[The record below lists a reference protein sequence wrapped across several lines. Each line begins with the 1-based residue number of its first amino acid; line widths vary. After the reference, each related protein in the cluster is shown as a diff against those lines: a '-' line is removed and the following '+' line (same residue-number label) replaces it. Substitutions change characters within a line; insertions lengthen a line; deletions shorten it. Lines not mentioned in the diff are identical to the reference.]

1 MGPPGHIA
9 IAFATK
15 HMAPKVPLIILLLAT
30 ELIDLLA
37 FAFIA
42 MGLERTAPDPW
53 FPWSHGLFMSAVW
66 SLLGGTVAYALY
78 HDRRAGVIVAFAI
91 FSHWLFDF
99 VSHFHDLPLLFA
111 RTPLLG
117 LGLESSV
124 PIGLAMEFTLL
135 IIGLVIYFANRKR
148 KTSPSRT

>member
-9 IAFATK
+9 IAFAAK
-15 HMAPKVPLIILLLAT
+15 PLAPKLPLIILLVAT

-37 FAFIA
+37 FGFIA

-66 SLLGGTVAYALY
+66 SLLGGTVAYAVY
-78 HDRRAGVIVAFAI
+78 RDRRAGVIVAFAI

-99 VSHFHDLPLLFA
+99 ISHFHDLPVLFA

-117 LGLESSV
+117 LGLESTV

-135 IIGLVIYFANRKR
+135 AVGFGIYFASRRTRSK
-148 KTSPSRT
+148 PSHN